1 MGKGGPSDTAERTT
15 LSIPPAV
22 REAPRHPEYLGLP
35 RNASKAR
42 VFQELLTRAWAA
54 TLAERSA
61 REELALY
68 AAYEADPERRTAAR
82 DIQDMTLRSG
92 VV

>member
-1 MGKGGPSDTAERTT
+1 MSKGSPSDTSRTT
-15 LSIPPAV
+15 LTIPDSV
-22 REAPRHPEYLGLP
+22 REAPRHPDYLGLP
-35 RNASKAR
+35 ENASKAR
-42 VFQELLTRAWAA
+42 VYQEVLMRGWLAI
-54 TLAERSA
+54 LAERRE

-68 AAYEADPERRTAAR
+68 AAYEADPERRAAAR